1 MITYSN
7 GTVVE
12 IWDMG
17 AELLHGHVACGCVPQ
32 NASGDALTTRRSDL
46 CVQSQRYCLQLLKRR
61 KQVPL
66 W

>member
-1 MITYSN
+1 MLCSN